1 MDRRTLPLSALRAFE
16 SAAECLHLGR
26 AGEKLGVSHG
36 AISHQV
42 RALEE
47 QLAVKLFSRAHNK
60 LALTPAGQ
68 RLYQSVKE
76 GFDKIV
82 DGARNINP
90 QELSGSLVIACTQT
104 IAASWAARH
113 ICEFYQKYP
122 TIELHVREIEP
133 LQQDIPLD
141 VDIAICYGRP
151 NSSNR
156 SVKKLGAPPL
166 FPVCSPALLQGR
178 APASRPQDIAN
189 FTIIHDGEV
198 LWSRW
203 FEKYSVNIEELNSN
217 IYFSN
222 TSQALAAARLGY
234 GIALCN
240 TFEAHDYIREGQLIQ
255 LFDLPIEEAQEYY
268 IVTQFEPEKP
278 LKVSIFEEWVTRD
291 RLIEPQ

>member
-1 MDRRTLPLSALRAFE
+1 LDRRTLPLSALRAFE

-47 QLAVKLFSRAHNK
+47 QLSVKLFSRAHNK

-68 RLYQSVKE
+68 RLYQSVKD
-76 GFDKIV
+76 GFDKIL

-90 QELSGSLVIACTQT
+90 LELSGPLVVACTQT

-113 ICEFYQKYP
+113 ICEFYKKYP
-122 TIELHVREIEP
+122 SIEIHVREIEP

-141 VDIAICYGRP
+141 VDIALCYGRP
-151 NSSNR
+151 NPGNR

-166 FPVCSPALLQGR
+166 YPVCSPTLLQGR
-178 APASRPQDIAN
+178 APAAHPDEIAN

-203 FEKYSVNIEELNSN
+203 FESHGVNPDSLNSN

-234 GIALCN
+234 GVALVN
-240 TFEAHDYIREGQLIQ
+240 TFEAYDFIREGQLVN
-255 LFDLPIEEAQEYY
+255 LFDLPIDEAQEYY
-268 IVTQFEPEKP
+268 IVTQLETEKP
-278 LKVSIFEEWVTRD
+278 LKVSIFEEWITKD
-291 RLIEPQ
+291 RLIET

>member
-1 MDRRTLPLSALRAFE
+1 MDRRNLPLSALRAFE

-47 QLAVKLFSRAHNK
+47 QLSVKLFSRAHNK

-68 RLYQSVKE
+68 RLYQSVKD
-76 GFDKIV
+76 GFDKIA
-82 DGARNINP
+82 DATRNLNP
-90 QELSGSLVIACTQT
+90 LELSGPLVVACTQT
-104 IAASWAARH
+104 IASSWAAKH

-122 TIELHVREIEP
+122 SIELRVREIEP
-133 LQQDIPLD
+133 LQKDIPLD
-141 VDIAICYGRP
+141 IDIAICYGRP
-151 NSSNR
+151 NSGDR

-166 FPVCSPALLQGR
+166 YPVCSPTILQGR
-178 APASRPQDIAN
+178 APVNNPDDLSS

-203 FEKYSVNIEELNSN
+203 FERYGVDPDSPKSN

-234 GIALCN
+234 GVALGN
-240 TFEAHDYIREGQLIQ
+240 TFEAYDFIRDGQLVQ
-255 LFDLPIEEAQEYY
+255 LFDLPIDEAHEYY
-268 IVTQFEPEKP
+268 LLTQTEANKP
-278 LKVSIFEEWVTRD
+278 LKVSIFEEWITRD
-291 RLIEPQ
+291 RLIEDE